1 VHFVFERAGSSYK
14 VPLHTS
20 GEKIVGTQHFENKKG
35 NEQAKGEYSVDLQ
48 LCNPDCDTSIWDSK

>member
-1 VHFVFERAGSSYK
+1 MLFRS
-14 VPLHTS
+14 
-20 GEKIVGTQHFENKKG
+20 EKIVGTQHFENKKG